1 MSSVMERN
9 SFSRKLSSAVSAQ
22 YCRMIASRA
31 SDDGTCIRQHTHSI
45 RQHTPAYVG
54 AVLQGASVSIRRH
67 TSAQYCR
74 ALACRERQ
82 RRRRLRVEAS
92 VRGLVSPV

>member
-9 SFSRKLSSAVSAQ
+9 SFSKKLSSAVSAQ
-22 YCRMIASRA
+22 YCRIIASRA

-54 AVLQGASVSIRRH
+54 AVLQGARLPRQASTAPTYAGVC
-67 TSAQYCR
+67 CR
-74 ALACRERQ
+74 MLC
-82 RRRRLRVEAS
+82 VC
-92 VRGLVSPV
+92 